1 MSFDRAIEE
10 IIQAA
15 MARGDFDNLRGQGKP
30 QDHSDYF
37 SMAEED
43 RLAFTVLKNA
53 GYVPA
58 EIELLKEIDVLRGQL
73 DAAES
78 EVARRY
84 LTKQIDE
91 KTLAFNL
98 MQEQK
103 QAARRAATALRKPEI
118 ADTLSLAVVRSSY
131 RLRLDGTVP
140 RVEQIG

>member
-43 RLAFTVLKNA
+43 RLALTVLKNA

-58 EIELLKEIDVLRGQL
+58 EVELLKEIDGLRGQL
-73 DAAES
+73 ASAES
-78 EVARRY
+78 EAARRY
-84 LTKQIDE
+84 LIKQIDE
-91 KTLAFNL
+91 KSLAFNL
-98 MQEQK
+98 LQEQK
-103 QAARRAATALRKPEI
+103 QAARRRARK
-118 ADTLSLAVVRSSY
+118 AR
-131 RLRLDGTVP
+131 
-140 RVEQIG
+140 

>member
-15 MARGDFDNLRGQGKP
+15 IARGEFDNLTGQGKP

-37 SMAEED
+37 STVEED

-58 EIELLKEIDVLRGQL
+58 EVELLKEIDGLRAEL
-73 DAAES
+73 AAAES
-78 EVARRY
+78 EVVRRH
-84 LTKQIDE
+84 LIKQIDE

-98 MQEQK
+98 LQEQK
-103 QAARRAATALRKPEI
+103 QAARRRARK
-118 ADTLSLAVVRSSY
+118 VR
-131 RLRLDGTVP
+131 
-140 RVEQIG
+140 

>member
-15 MARGDFDNLRGQGKP
+15 IARGDFDNLRGRGKP

-37 SMAEED
+37 SMPEDD

-58 EIELLKEIDVLRGQL
+58 EVTLLNEIDALRAQL
-73 DAAES
+73 AATDSDE
-78 EVARRY
+78 ARRY
-84 LTKQIDE
+84 LIKHIDD

-103 QAARRAATALRKPEI
+103 QATRRRARK
-118 ADTLSLAVVRSSY
+118 AK
-131 RLRLDGTVP
+131 
-140 RVEQIG
+140 